1 MCMTF
6 WNKVKVVSQVTGKK
20 NHSKSWW
27 GSVQLSGKNIH
38 YIMVNIYRQK
48 LKSKISVNV
57 VQEAM
62 EKLFHNF
69 VFSNND
75 ASTV

>member
-1 MCMTF
+1 MTF
-6 WNKVKVVSQVTGKK
+6 WNKVKVMSQVTAKNKSLKK
-20 NHSKSWW
+20 LVGNHRAIW
-27 GSVQLSGKNIH
+27 KNIH
-38 YIMVNIYRQK
+38 YNMVNIYRQK

-62 EKLFHNF
+62 EKLFHIF

-75 ASTV
+75 ESTV